1 MSAHEVVILLIGGA
15 VGIPAGMVAIAL
27 YNPIDRWQG
36 RRGSNSAMRQRAALQ
51 AELEKVE
58 KYRSNPGRLQ
68 EYLVARILFIVIL
81 WIGQEV
87 IDGIIGAAS
96 NIQYGLAL
104 GYGGYNTSAS
114 LTAAGQALLSSILLT
129 ILLVIGIRTYRI
141 YKNVRDY
148 DTYKERMDREL
159 SLLGVRIRESE
170 ALHQ

>member
-1 MSAHEVVILLIGGA
+1 
-15 VGIPAGMVAIAL
+15 
-27 YNPIDRWQG
+27 
-36 RRGSNSAMRQRAALQ
+36 MRQRAALQ

-87 IDGIIGAAS
+87 MGGISGAAS
-96 NIQYGLAL
+96 NVQFRLAL
-104 GYGGYNTSAS
+104 GYGGYYTSAG

-159 SLLGVRIRESE
+159 SLLGVRIKESE

>member
-1 MSAHEVVILLIGGA
+1 MSAHEIVILLIGGA
-15 VGIPAGMVAIAL
+15 VGIPAGMISIAL

-36 RRGSNSAMRQRAALQ
+36 RRGSKSASKQRAALR
-51 AELEKVE
+51 AELEEVE
-58 KYRSNPGRLQ
+58 KYRNNPGKLQ
-68 EYLVARILFIVIL
+68 EYLIARILFIVIL

-87 IDGIIGAAS
+87 VDGILGAAS

-129 ILLVIGIRTYRI
+129 ILAVIGIRAYRI

-148 DTYKERMDREL
+148 DAYKERMDREL
-159 SLLGVRIRESE
+159 SRLGGLINEGE
-170 ALHQ
+170 GPGQ